1 MTKLT
6 KAELK
11 IFNDNLACNE
21 ACEKLVERVVRHF
34 EMAAVERSKMWQR
47 FIAKYKLD
55 TKKSWQIDPLT
66 GDLFEASEARIRQKN
81 IDDID
86 AKLDRI
92 IKPNK
97 KKK

>member
-34 EMAAVERSKMWQR
+34 EMAAVER
-47 FIAKYKLD
+47 
-55 TKKSWQIDPLT
+55 
-66 GDLFEASEARIRQKN
+66 KN
-81 IDDID
+81 EKI
-86 AKLDRI
+86 
-92 IKPNK
+92 NE
-97 KKK
+97 